1 MSHSDKIFKIAH
13 ISDLH
18 LGKSL
23 RSQDLAQD
31 QSAVLEQ
38 IVEKIRALKLDL
50 VVIAG
55 DVFDR
60 SIPSESAQTMFGWFM
75 AELKRALPQNG
86 RILVIPGNHDSPKR
100 IAFAAELFESVG
112 IHLVSEILLSPTLVL
127 EKGGKRAAV
136 WALPFVTHGTYSE
149 FKRRLAEEGQ
159 VEAGCTETKNETIS
173 SMASR
178 MESIIANLRP
188 SIANQHTSESNLRP
202 SIANITSQHPSESNL
217 RPSEYNLNI
226 LVAHCYVRGAVL
238 SESDIAFIGGTEAV
252 PVSLFEAFDY
262 VALGHLHKMQAL
274 SPKVWYSGAPMPMS
288 FGDEGI
294 EKGFLYVELEDG
306 EPARIER
313 VELKPL
319 HVFKRVR
326 ASFAELMA
334 DSAFIDDDY
343 VEVLLT
349 DEEPVYDAFNR
360 LALRF
365 PNLMYVR
372 QEAFEKRMGT
382 EVEKV
387 GDIATL
393 MPPNGETSSLD
404 DTGNLAGK
412 SLHTTVLNDFIS
424 FTQRIFDEPP
434 SQELLKAFEVL
445 LRNAEE
451 ELS

>member
-1 MSHSDKIFKIAH
+1 
-13 ISDLH
+13 
-18 LGKSL
+18 
-23 RSQDLAQD
+23 
-31 QSAVLEQ
+31 
-38 IVEKIRALKLDL
+38 
-50 VVIAG
+50 
-55 DVFDR
+55 
-60 SIPSESAQTMFGWFM
+60 
-75 AELKRALPQNG
+75 
-86 RILVIPGNHDSPKR
+86 
-100 IAFAAELFESVG
+100 
-112 IHLVSEILLSPTLVL
+112 
-127 EKGGKRAAV
+127 
-136 WALPFVTHGTYSE
+136 
-149 FKRRLAEEGQ
+149 
-159 VEAGCTETKNETIS
+159 
-173 SMASR
+173 
-178 MESIIANLRP
+178 
-188 SIANQHTSESNLRP
+188 
-202 SIANITSQHPSESNL
+202 
-217 RPSEYNLNI
+217 LNI

-424 FTQRIFDEPP
+424 FTQRILDEPP
-434 SQELLKAFEVL
+434 SQELLKAFEAL

>member
-18 LGKSL
+18 LGKIL
-23 RSQDLAQD
+23 RSQDLVQD
-31 QSAVLEQ
+31 QAAILTQ

-159 VEAGCTETKNETIS
+159 VEAGCTETISETIS

-178 MESIIANLRP
+178 MESIIA
-188 SIANQHTSESNLRP
+188 NLRP

-238 SESDIAFIGGTEAV
+238 SESDIAFIGGPEAV
-252 PVSLFEAFDY
+252 PVTLFEAFDY

-349 DEEPVYDAFNR
+349 DEEPVYDAYNR

-387 GDIATL
+387 GDIVTL

-424 FTQRIFDEPP
+424 FTQRILDEPP

>member
-18 LGKSL
+18 LGKIL

-31 QSAVLEQ
+31 QAAILAQ

-75 AELKRALPQNG
+75 VELKRALPQNG

-149 FKRRLAEEGQ
+149 FKRRLAEERQ
-159 VEAGCTETKNETIS
+159 VEAGCTETISETIS
-173 SMASR
+173 SMAGR

-188 SIANQHTSESNLRP
+188 SIANQH
-202 SIANITSQHPSESNL
+202 PSESNL
-217 RPSEYNLNI
+217 RPSEYDLNI

>member
-18 LGKSL
+18 LGKIL

-31 QSAVLEQ
+31 QAAILAQ

-149 FKRRLAEEGQ
+149 FKRRLAEERQ
-159 VEAGCTETKNETIS
+159 VEAGCTETISETIS
-173 SMASR
+173 SMAGR

-188 SIANQHTSESNLRP
+188 SIANQH
-202 SIANITSQHPSESNL
+202 PSESNL
-217 RPSEYNLNI
+217 RPSEYDLNI

-294 EKGFLYVELEDG
+294 EKGFLYVKLEDG

-365 PNLMYVR
+365 PNLIYMR

-424 FTQRIFDEPP
+424 FTQRILDEPP

>member
-159 VEAGCTETKNETIS
+159 VEAGCTETISETIS
-173 SMASR
+173 SMAGR

-188 SIANQHTSESNLRP
+188 SIANQH
-202 SIANITSQHPSESNL
+202 PSESNL
-217 RPSEYNLNI
+217 RPSEYDLNI

-349 DEEPVYDAFNR
+349 DEEPVYDAYNR

>member
-18 LGKSL
+18 LGKIL

-31 QSAVLEQ
+31 QAAILAQ

-149 FKRRLAEEGQ
+149 FKRRLAEERQ
-159 VEAGCTETKNETIS
+159 VEAGCTETISETIS
-173 SMASR
+173 SMAGR

-188 SIANQHTSESNLRP
+188 SIANQH
-202 SIANITSQHPSESNL
+202 PSESNL
-217 RPSEYNLNI
+217 RPSEYDLNI

-294 EKGFLYVELEDG
+294 EKGFLYVKLEDG

-365 PNLMYVR
+365 PNLIYMR

>member
-18 LGKSL
+18 LGKIL

-31 QSAVLEQ
+31 QAAILAQ

-75 AELKRALPQNG
+75 VELKRALPQNG

-149 FKRRLAEEGQ
+149 FKRRLAEERQ
-159 VEAGCTETKNETIS
+159 VEAGCTETISETIS
-173 SMASR
+173 SMAGR

-188 SIANQHTSESNLRP
+188 SIANQH
-202 SIANITSQHPSESNL
+202 PSESNL
-217 RPSEYNLNI
+217 RPSEYDLNI

-393 MPPNGETSSLD
+393 MPPNRETSSLD

-424 FTQRIFDEPP
+424 FTQRILDEPP

>member
-159 VEAGCTETKNETIS
+159 VEAGCTETISETIS
-173 SMASR
+173 SMAGR

-188 SIANQHTSESNLRP
+188 S
-202 SIANITSQHPSESNL
+202 
-217 RPSEYNLNI
+217 EYDLNI

-343 VEVLLT
+343 IEVLLT

-424 FTQRIFDEPP
+424 FTQRILDEPP

>member
-1 MSHSDKIFKIAH
+1 MSCSDKIFKIAH

-31 QSAVLEQ
+31 QSAALEQ
-38 IVEKIRALKLDL
+38 IVEKIRMLKLDL

-60 SIPSESAQTMFGWFM
+60 SIPSESTQTMFGWFM
-75 AELKRALPQNG
+75 AKLKRVLPQNS

-100 IAFAAELFESVG
+100 IAFAAELFEAVG
-112 IHLVSEILLSPTLVL
+112 IYLVSEILSSPTLVL
-127 EKGGKRAAV
+127 EKGGKKAAV
-136 WALPFVTHGTYSE
+136 WALPFVTHGTYHE
-149 FKRRLAEEGQ
+149 FKRRLAEEGK
-159 VEAGCTETKNETIS
+159 VEAGCNEIIS
-173 SMASR
+173 SMADR

-188 SIANQHTSESNLRP
+188 S
-202 SIANITSQHPSESNL
+202 
-217 RPSEYNLNI
+217 EYDLNI

-252 PVSLFEAFDY
+252 PVSLFEGFDY
-262 VALGHLHKMQAL
+262 VALGHLHRMQAL

-306 EPARIER
+306 KQARIER
-313 VELKPL
+313 IELEPL
-319 HVFKRVR
+319 LVFKRVR
-326 ASFAELMA
+326 GSFAELTA
-334 DSAFIDDDY
+334 QSTFIEDDY

-365 PNLMYVR
+365 PNLMSVR
-372 QEAFEKRMGT
+372 QEVFEKRMGT

-387 GDIATL
+387 RDLATL
-393 MPPNGETSSLD
+393 IHPNEETSNPD
-404 DTGNLAGK
+404 AAGNLAGT
-412 SLHTTVLNDFIS
+412 SLHTAVLNDFIS
-424 FTQRIFDEPP
+424 FTQGILDEPP
-434 SQELLKAFEVL
+434 SEELLKVFDTL

>member
-18 LGKSL
+18 LGKIL
-23 RSQDLAQD
+23 RSQDLVQD
-31 QSAVLEQ
+31 QAAILTQ

-178 MESIIANLRP
+178 MESIIANLLP
-188 SIANQHTSESNLRP
+188 PKSASES
-202 SIANITSQHPSESNL
+202 
-217 RPSEYNLNI
+217 EYDLNI

-349 DEEPVYDAFNR
+349 DEEPVYDAYNR

-387 GDIATL
+387 GDIVTL

-424 FTQRIFDEPP
+424 FTQRILDEPP
-434 SQELLKAFEVL
+434 SKELLKAFEVL

>member
-149 FKRRLAEEGQ
+149 FKRRLAEERQ
-159 VEAGCTETKNETIS
+159 VEAGCTETISETIS
-173 SMASR
+173 SMAGR

-188 SIANQHTSESNLRP
+188 S
-202 SIANITSQHPSESNL
+202 
-217 RPSEYNLNI
+217 EYDLNI

-424 FTQRIFDEPP
+424 FTQRILDEPP